1 MSAAPQRPE
10 RLLSFRSGGWVLWLA
25 GLLCLAV
32 VVWRVSTYWRLGSR
46 AVGDGVSVDSY
57 RFALDPLLVPR
68 DLLVA
73 GGISKDGIPAV
84 SNQPSMTLDELDAF
98 AAEIKQRRRKFLV
111 SDDLVIGVTI
121 DGRSRA
127 YAVRMLNWH
136 EVINDTLAG
145 RPIAVTYNP
154 LCDSAVVFDR
164 SVAGETLE
172 FGVSG
177 LLFNSNLVMYD
188 RRPGGVGESLWSQL
202 LFKAIAGP
210 AAAAGRTLAVLPS
223 EVVRWDDWRARHP
236 QGTVLAPLR
245 DRLKTYERP
254 YGGYFSSDEIK
265 FPVDPL
271 PPAVGRAYKAPML
284 GVCVGGRWRGLA
296 IEEIARQASAAGE
309 WETAI
314 EGRSVRLH
322 YGERPP
328 TARVE
333 TVDGAEI
340 PSVRAFWFAWYA
352 MHEALRPPAP

>member
-1 MSAAPQRPE
+1 MSAAPQPTE

-25 GLLCLAV
+25 GFLCLAV
-32 VVWRVSTYWRLGSR
+32 VVWRVCTYWRFTSR
-46 AVGDGVSVDSY
+46 AVGDGVTVETY

-68 DLLVA
+68 ELLVA

-84 SNQPSMTLDELDAF
+84 SDQPSMTLAELDAF

-111 SDDLVIGVTI
+111 SDDLVIGVTL
-121 DGRSRA
+121 DGQSRA

-136 EVINDTLAG
+136 EIINDTLAG

-164 SVAGETLE
+164 GVVGETLE

-188 RRPGGVGESLWSQL
+188 RRPGAAGESLWSQL

-210 AAAAGRTLAVLPS
+210 AAAAGRTLTVLPC

-254 YGGYFSSDEIK
+254 YGGYFSSDEIR

-284 GVCVGGRWRGLA
+284 GVCVGGRWTGLA
-296 IEEIARQASAAGE
+296 LEDIAKQAGGAGV
-309 WETAI
+309 WETTIA
-314 EGRSVRLH
+314 GRAARVY
-322 YGERPP
+322 YGDRPP

-333 TVDGAEI
+333 VAGEGQL
-340 PSVRAFWFAWYA
+340 PSVRAFWFAW
-352 MHEALRPPAP
+352 HALHAAPRAAAP